1 MTMLAIKAIKAMMA
15 MMAIK
20 AMMTMVAMMVMM
32 AMLTMM
38 TMMEMTAGVLFKKSL
53 LVLPVYRHLATTVGL
68 QPHFPHYHH
77 LPF

>member
-38 TMMEMTAGVLFKKSL
+38 AGVLFKKSL